1 MHNTY
6 VLIIKKGSK
15 LVKPIWEFLRSEVAT
30 DEFVCSYLT
39 FMDEYADDISNTTAL
54 ACSLKND
61 DYDTMDTLVFES
73 YSLYSLVE
81 FLRYIMYSY
90 NRRNDMNVT
99 NLDAISDSS
108 IIYAF
113 DSYQDTYDFYTLK
126 INKAIFKMSISI
138 DREYMMPRPDYPFR
152 SFWTDRTL
160 KCLKVEPCSPAPMSV
175 LNIERLFENVWIE
188 QIEFTSHM
196 EIAPNDVRS
205 MFNNTRCRTVKF
217 TFTSCGEDYKLS
229 IIPFTGIHFT
239 SIQEYDF
246 SGSSYVTIEYRRPQG
261 VCTERLF
268 AYN

>member
-6 VLIIKKGSK
+6 VLVIRKGTR
-15 LVKPIWEFLRSEVAT
+15 LVEPIWEFLRTNVAT
-30 DEFVCSYLT
+30 DEFICSYLS
-39 FMDEYADDISNTTAL
+39 FMDEYADDNFNTMNNPSKIT
-54 ACSLKND
+54 D
-61 DYDTMDTLVFES
+61 VLVFES

-108 IIYAF
+108 TIYAF
-113 DSYQDTYDFYTLK
+113 DNISDAYDYYMGK
-126 INKAIFKMSISI
+126 NNKAVFEMSISI

-160 KCLKVEPCSPAPMSV
+160 KCLKVKPHSPAPPINI

-188 QIEFTSHM
+188 QIEFTSHIELTPH
-196 EIAPNDVRS
+196 EIRT

-217 TFTSCGEDYKLS
+217 TFTSCSDDYKLS
-229 IIPFTGIHFT
+229 IIPFTGIDFN
-239 SIQEYDF
+239 SVQENNF
-246 SGSSYVTIEYRRPQG
+246 SGSSYVTIEYGRPQG
-261 VCTERLF
+261 ICTERLF
-268 AYN
+268 VYN